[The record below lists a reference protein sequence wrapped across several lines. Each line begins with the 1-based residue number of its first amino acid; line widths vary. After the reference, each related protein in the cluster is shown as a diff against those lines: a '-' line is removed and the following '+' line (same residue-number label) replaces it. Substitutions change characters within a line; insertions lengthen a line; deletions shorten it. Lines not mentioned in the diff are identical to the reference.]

1 MPLLPLIQLLR
12 AWGRVSDHPGP
23 MCFFT
28 VMMTH
33 NTQPIQGNGCSKGIT
48 VDSCISQ
55 TKGPECLGFKVLCYP
70 EPLLFLPITLSLL
83 PCVLLNRGSW
93 IARDRVEERNS
104 ARKAREMR
112 QLVWEKCHITLAA
125 LRTQLTALAVF
136 VEEKAC

>member
-1 MPLLPLIQLLR
+1 MPLLPLIQLPG
-12 AWGRVSDHPGP
+12 AWGTVSVHPSP

-48 VDSCISQ
+48 VDPCISQ
-55 TKGPECLGFKVLCYP
+55 TKGLECLGFKVLYYP

-93 IARDRVEERNS
+93 MERDREEERIS

-112 QLVWEKCHITLAA
+112 RE
-125 LRTQLTALAVF
+125 
-136 VEEKAC
+136 EEKRSWFGKNATSHWLPCGHN